1 MIIVL
6 NLEPKIIESNFIMT
20 TMRKSQPVFI
30 AGMLFITLVFASG
43 CASYSVHPDAA
54 SIVVPKAPTPIPVT
68 VGFVRAEQNATNVC
82 TDLMTKV
89 SKQMEESSLFRTF
102 LYPVRADD
110 RLDGQLVLHLNEQ
123 FEIDPELF
131 GKAFITGFFLFL
143 PAPLVTYTHEYH
155 AEGTMDLVRDKQ
167 TLKSYTYTVTV
178 DLTHKVFA
186 SSEDMTTA
194 LEAAVPKALSAELIQ
209 QLLND
214 RSFLEKSLMP
224 TNAVA
229 P

>member
-1 MIIVL
+1 M
-6 NLEPKIIESNFIMT
+6 KATIEKFSLIKHTQAGF
-20 TMRKSQPVFI
+20 KSPLTVGLLLAI
-30 AGMLFITLVFASG
+30 LVFVSG
-43 CASYSVHPDAA
+43 CASYSVHPDAD
-54 SIVVPKAPTPIPVT
+54 SINMPKAATPIPVT
-68 VGFVRAEQNATNVC
+68 VGFVRAEQNTTNVC

-89 SKQMEESSLFRTF
+89 GKQMEDCGFFRTF

-123 FEIDPELF
+123 FEIDPALF
-131 GKAFITGFFLFL
+131 GKAFITGFFLLL
-143 PAPLVTYTHEYH
+143 PAPLVTYTHEYR
-155 AEGTMDLVRDKQ
+155 AEGTLDLVRDKQ
-167 TLKSYTYTVTV
+167 TLKSYNYNVTV
-178 DLTHKVFA
+178 DLTHKIFA
-186 SSEDMTTA
+186 PSDGMTTA

-214 RSFLEKSLMP
+214 RAFLEKSLMP